1 MASKRSNRKATTPDA
16 PPNEPLGP
24 TVDAITRITPRATP
38 APLRFALE
46 ESATSVV
53 AREGDDEPAELESEG
68 VSSDDLLFF
77 DDLPPGELDETD
89 EEGNAADDA
98 LGLYLRQM
106 GAIPLLSREQELALA
121 KQLEH
126 HRERYRHSA
135 LSNWLTLE
143 RVTDAFRRVQAGQ
156 LALDPTIDV
165 VKTLGLTRENI
176 LKRIPHHVPTLQ
188 HLLRQADI
196 DFKELLKATSA
207 KERGK
212 ARRRLY
218 RGLCK
223 ARKLAEE
230 LAPRIDLLDLFSE
243 ELARK
248 LEKMRSLERE
258 CELGGNSPA
267 DRERRARATKQM
279 RELMLEV
286 RCRPDDLAGLVKVQ
300 KERRR
305 RYQKARREL
314 SEGNLR
320 LVVSIAK
327 RYRSRGLPFS
337 DLIQEGN
344 RGLMRAVDKYEWR
357 LDFKFGTYA
366 TWWIRQGITRA
377 LADHARTIRVP
388 CHQVGTLAAVE
399 RVRGELSVA
408 QGREPTVEEIAAV
421 LGVTVE
427 ETQSLRVVA
436 RHPVSLHEPLGG
448 DGERALEDFL
458 DDPTAQNP
466 GKAVDQ
472 HLLRERIAEVLRSLT
487 PREREV
493 IELRFGLKDGQPR
506 TLEEV
511 ARAYGITRERI
522 RQIEARG
529 LLKLRQPMRS
539 QRLQEFAENE

>member
-1 MASKRSNRKATTPDA
+1 MATKRSNRKATRLDASLGGPLEALTPVA
-16 PPNEPLGP
+16 P
-24 TVDAITRITPRATP
+24 TIAVVSSAIT
-38 APLRFALE
+38 LE
-46 ESATSVV
+46 EPVTSV
-53 AREGDDEPAELESEG
+53 ATLETDEETTELETESVASEE
-68 VSSDDLLFF
+68 SLFF
-77 DDLPPGELDETD
+77 DDLPPGEADETD
-89 EEGNAADDA
+89 EDGNAADDA

-106 GAIPLLSREQELALA
+106 GAIPLLSRDQELALA
-121 KQLEH
+121 QQLEH

-143 RVTDAFRRVQAGQ
+143 RVTDAFRRVRDGE

-188 HLLRQADI
+188 HLLRQADT
-196 DFKELLKATSA
+196 DFKDLLKATSG

-212 ARRRLY
+212 AMRRLY

-230 LAPRIDLLDLFSE
+230 LAPRIDLLDLFSD
-243 ELARK
+243 ELSRK
-248 LEKMRSLERE
+248 LDKMHNLQIDSEI
-258 CELGGNSPA
+258 GGNSPI

-286 RCRPDDLAGLVKVQ
+286 RCRPEDLAGLVRVQ
-300 KERRR
+300 QERRR

-529 LLKLRQPMRS
+529 LLKLRQPLRS
-539 QRLQEFAENE
+539 QRLQEFAETE